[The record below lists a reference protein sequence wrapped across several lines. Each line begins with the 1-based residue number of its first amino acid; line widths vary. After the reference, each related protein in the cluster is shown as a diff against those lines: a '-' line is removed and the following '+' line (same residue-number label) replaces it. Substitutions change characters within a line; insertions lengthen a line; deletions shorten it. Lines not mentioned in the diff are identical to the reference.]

1 MKEARGAIKGFLA
14 VEFLYADD
22 SGWKVFL
29 FYGTSDRSLLCFRAL
44 FCGCV
49 GLVVEASLSAF
60 PFCSLFFFL
69 VLLVED
75 ETTHSTNQ
83 FHTN

>member
-1 MKEARGAIKGFLA
+1 MPTTLDGR
-14 VEFLYADD
+14 
-22 SGWKVFL
+22 S
-29 FYGTSDRSLLCFRAL
+29 FYSMVYGMSDMNLISFWAL

-49 GLVVEASLSAF
+49 GLVVETSLSAF
-60 PFCSLFFFL
+60 PYYSLFFFF

-83 FHTN
+83 LHTN